1 MTNVQFIGPVEGGPA
16 WRYKGK
22 TFGSPQE
29 IIEALEL
36 HMGEQARIIRNVQRA
51 VERNANRE
59 LNLGDAWALIKE
71 AVDGHT
77 HEIVKG

>member
-1 MTNVQFIGPVEGGPA
+1 MTNVQYIGPTDGGPA

-29 IIEALEL
+29 IIEALEGRV
-36 HMGEQARIIRNVQRA
+36 GEQARIIRNVQRA
-51 VERNANRE
+51 VQRNENRE
-59 LNLGDAWALIKE
+59 LNMGDAWMLIKE

-77 HEIVKG
+77 HEIEQR

>member
-1 MTNVQFIGPVEGGPA
+1 MTNMQYVGPADSGPA

-36 HMGEQARIIRNVQRA
+36 HVGEQARIIRNVQRA
-51 VERNANRE
+51 VQRNENRE

-71 AVDGHT
+71 AVDAHK
-77 HEIVKG
+77 HEI